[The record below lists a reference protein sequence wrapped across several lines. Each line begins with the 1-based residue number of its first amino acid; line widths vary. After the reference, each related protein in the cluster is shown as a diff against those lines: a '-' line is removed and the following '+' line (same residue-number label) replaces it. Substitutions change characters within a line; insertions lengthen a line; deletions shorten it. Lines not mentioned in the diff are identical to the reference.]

1 MEFNQSF
8 NQHPKSLMDVLIKQ
22 HSNNDDEPCHV
33 VDVDLCEESEMECS
47 NALIFEDNINPADI
61 FSETNAKGNIKDVK
75 VNKAADADIKDNES
89 SLALKIKS
97 LEAMNS
103 SITRELENSK
113 LDQNNKAIKIQMLVQ
128 EGKEKD
134 NEISRLRLE
143 LKEAILSQ
151 SIINSNLANKDALQE
166 ELMKLTTEFHELQN
180 ANQDLERKLQQSLS
194 ESQKLKSDNASLMDE
209 SKGYMT
215 ELNKVSIELNQNKSK
230 CGILKS
236 ENVYLKEELNKIKS
250 NVDISKIQLE
260 IWLKDADMDKFRLEE
275 QLKGLYLDFNNK
287 NAIAAKANDE
297 IMIIERRMTQI
308 EAENSNL
315 KYKLS
320 CLEMIE
326 RDFSTAKRH
335 IASLEAELM
344 NVMIENNR
352 LRASN
357 TNNLENISHHPTF
370 LSRPSYSKVAFSTY
384 ADPEQNPSAQESTR
398 SVSPT
403 VFAQFQP
410 QPSHFQQP
418 QPVHFQQPHQPQ
430 PTPYQQLPQTRS
442 DQFKSSIEHVVLDKL
457 PSQTKP
463 PQPIMNVAQNVI
475 VDTNVK
481 KSNIVG
487 NVNNSEDAELT
498 YTNATRRSSSRQS
511 IGSLLQTQNIKVNYE
526 EKPSAVEPV
535 HNSNHSIANSYIN
548 QSVSSNGTPFATEQ
562 SAAEISKVY
571 ADIDKK
577 LTSLMTERTALHEEC
592 EKLHQRGGKT
602 LKERT
607 RLTEVEL
614 RLAELNKEIS
624 LARKSL
630 TSKPS

>member
-275 QLKGLYLDFNNK
+275 QLKELYLDFNNK

-335 IASLEAELM
+335 IAHSTIAD
-344 NVMIENNR
+344 NNEDNN
-352 LRASN
+352 ANETYNTKNESDNDVIKSDATKNDDNDKVVAADSTIADNDEDNNANETYNTKNESDDAIKSDATKNDDDDKVVAADSTIVDNDEDNN
-357 TNNLENISHHPTF
+357 TNETNNNKP
-370 LSRPSYSKVAFSTY
+370 AFS
-384 ADPEQNPSAQESTR
+384 
-398 SVSPT
+398 
-403 VFAQFQP
+403 
-410 QPSHFQQP
+410 
-418 QPVHFQQPHQPQ
+418 
-430 PTPYQQLPQTRS
+430 
-442 DQFKSSIEHVVLDKL
+442 I
-457 PSQTKP
+457 
-463 PQPIMNVAQNVI
+463 VI
-475 VDTNVK
+475 A
-481 KSNIVG
+481 I
-487 NVNNSEDAELT
+487 
-498 YTNATRRSSSRQS
+498 
-511 IGSLLQTQNIKVNYE
+511 
-526 EKPSAVEPV
+526 
-535 HNSNHSIANSYIN
+535 
-548 QSVSSNGTPFATEQ
+548 
-562 SAAEISKVY
+562 
-571 ADIDKK
+571 
-577 LTSLMTERTALHEEC
+577 
-592 EKLHQRGGKT
+592 
-602 LKERT
+602 
-607 RLTEVEL
+607 
-614 RLAELNKEIS
+614 
-624 LARKSL
+624 
-630 TSKPS
+630 